1 MVRADAE
8 RNIEAILDAGQR
20 LLTLDP
26 GASVAEVAKAAG
38 VGRVTL
44 YGHFPSRE
52 HLVDAIITRAIQDA
66 DTALDDPELAELP
79 PAEAVAR
86 LVASS
91 WEILNRHSRLFVA
104 ADRALPAERIRE
116 RHAEPLRRVEALIA
130 RGRASGEFRT
140 DVPVSWQVSAFFA
153 LLHTAAQ
160 EVEAARLERAE
171 AGGVLVTSLGSLLA
185 ARSRSAG

>member
-52 HLVDAIITRAIQDA
+52 HLVDAVITRAIQEADA
-66 DTALDDPELAELP
+66 ALDDPELAELP
-79 PAEAVAR
+79 AAEAMAR

-116 RHAEPLRRVEALIA
+116 RHAEPLRRVEALIE

-140 DVPVSWQVSAFFA
+140 DVRASWQVSTFFA